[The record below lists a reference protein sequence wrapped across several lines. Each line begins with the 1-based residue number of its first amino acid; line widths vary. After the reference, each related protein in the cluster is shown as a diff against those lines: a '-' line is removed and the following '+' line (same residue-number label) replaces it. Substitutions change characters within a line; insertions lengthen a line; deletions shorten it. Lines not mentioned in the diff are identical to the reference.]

1 MKSWLDELPQLL
13 VINYRDYY
21 LPWLNSFEHFL
32 DLPGDGQYTV
42 ASNEMSDAKPNQ
54 IIEGA
59 LRAEGLRF
67 AIVASRWNDLIV
79 SPLVGGAQAALRRLG
94 ASENAITTVRVP
106 GSFEIPLVVRK
117 LAQSGKYD
125 AIIGVGA
132 IIRGETPHFDY
143 LAADVTR
150 GLSAVA
156 LETGVPVA
164 YGIITADTVEQAL
177 NRAGVK
183 AGNKGFE
190 AAMTAIEMANLI
202 KEL

>member
-1 MKSWLDELPQLL
+1 M
-13 VINYRDYY
+13 
-21 LPWLNSFEHFL
+21 
-32 DLPGDGQYTV
+32 
-42 ASNEMSDAKPNQ
+42 SNAKPNQ

-79 SPLVGGAQAALRRLG
+79 SPLVGGAQEALRRLG